1 MKGRNRRHNNM
12 ASSCCRRREG
22 NKISSSKHWRFKG
35 RRKKGITSV
44 KTLQGALDREDT
56 QGLGAF
62 SLTQEKTGERTS
74 KKTTIAMVIYSIG
87 HTQQE
92 EIKATFPAAQ
102 NILEIGSGPRIH
114 PAQLLVDAVICL
126 LILHAVCR
134 SKRTQHQIQM

>member
-1 MKGRNRRHNNM
+1 MWLPVAAGGEKEIKSALPNTGDSKGGGKKGLHQLKHCKELWTERTHR
-12 ASSCCRRREG
+12 SSVL
-22 NKISSSKHWRFKG
+22 STSH
-35 RRKKGITSV
+35 RKK
-44 KTLQGALDREDT
+44 QEREP
-56 QGLGAF
+56 A
-62 SLTQEKTGERTS
+62 
-74 KKTTIAMVIYSIG
+74 KTTIAMVIYSIG
-87 HTQQE
+87 HTQQGE

>member
-1 MKGRNRRHNNM
+1 MKGRSRRHNNV
-12 ASSCCRRREG
+12 ASSCCRRRER
-22 NKISSSKHWRFKG
+22 NKINSSKHWRFKG

-44 KTLQGALDREDT
+44 KILQGALDRGHT
-56 QGLGAF
+56 GARCF
-62 SLTQEKTGERTS
+62 QPHTGRNRRENQQ
-74 KKTTIAMVIYSIG
+74 KTTIAMVIYSIG
-87 HTQQE
+87 NTQQE

>member
-1 MKGRNRRHNNM
+1 MWLPVAAGGEKEIKSAPPNTGDSKGGGRKGLHQL
-12 ASSCCRRREG
+12 
-22 NKISSSKHWRFKG
+22 KHCKELW
-35 RRKKGITSV
+35 T
-44 KTLQGALDREDT
+44 EDT

-62 SLTQEKTGERTS
+62 SLTQEETGERTS

-87 HTQQE
+87 NTQQE

>member
-1 MKGRNRRHNNM
+1 MWLPVAAEGEKEIKSAPPNTGDSKGGGRKGLHQL
-12 ASSCCRRREG
+12 
-22 NKISSSKHWRFKG
+22 KHCKELW
-35 RRKKGITSV
+35 T
-44 KTLQGALDREDT
+44 EDT

-62 SLTQEKTGERTS
+62 SLTQEETGERTS

-87 HTQQE
+87 NTQQE

>member
-1 MKGRNRRHNNM
+1 MWLPVAAGGEKEIKSVPPNTGDSKGGGR
-12 ASSCCRRREG
+12 
-22 NKISSSKHWRFKG
+22 KG
-35 RRKKGITSV
+35 LHQLKYCKELWT
-44 KTLQGALDREDT
+44 EDT

-62 SLTQEKTGERTS
+62 SLTQEETGERTS

-87 HTQQE
+87 NTQQE